1 MDSTSQQPE
10 QKRYFSSDELRD
22 LTVESEKT
30 YVEDIQSAVSEM
42 VYGQLQVTLRVT
54 NGFVEDIVITN
65 FSKKRYKRLS
75 RPDLNQTT

>member
-1 MDSTSQQPE
+1 
-10 QKRYFSSDELRD
+10 
-22 LTVESEKT
+22 
-30 YVEDIQSAVSEM
+30 M